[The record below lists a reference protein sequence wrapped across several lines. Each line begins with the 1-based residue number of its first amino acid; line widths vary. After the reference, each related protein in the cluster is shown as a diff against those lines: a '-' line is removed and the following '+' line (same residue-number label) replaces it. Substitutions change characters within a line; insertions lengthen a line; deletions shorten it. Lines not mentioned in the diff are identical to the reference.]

1 MTPPP
6 FTPGEGPDFHSETSE
21 TLASPDAAAA
31 QSGSNE
37 TELHQL
43 FADLFVELH
52 QRAKWSMAKE
62 GPAHTLQATAL
73 IGEAFVRLKKSGQCE
88 WDSNEHFLL
97 SAARVMRT
105 ILLDHYRKK
114 TAIKRDLNRV
124 EMDMD
129 DIARHFEVRGVDLE
143 KLEIALQRLEVEQPI
158 MARAIQLRFFA
169 GVEVDEIATILNIQR
184 RTLERRMQ
192 AVRAW
197 LRTQI

>member
-1 MTPPP
+1 
-6 FTPGEGPDFHSETSE
+6 
-21 TLASPDAAAA
+21 
-31 QSGSNE
+31 
-37 TELHQL
+37 
-43 FADLFVELH
+43 
-52 QRAKWSMAKE
+52 MAKE